1 VSSTENLVKGLDQ
14 SGGRSTQGELS
25 QVLRHWNVV
34 RSREILPMPLP
45 RAVARINRWV
55 TNRLLT
61 GLATRLPGFGVVI
74 HIGRRSRRQYRTP
87 VNVFRRGDRFI
98 FALTYGLNS
107 DWVRNVLAEG
117 GCALETRGRTLR
129 LSRPRLFHDESRY
142 AVPAPVRLV
151 LGIVNVY
158 DFLELTLD
166 DEGSTHA
173 IDAA

>member
-1 VSSTENLVKGLDQ
+1 
-14 SGGRSTQGELS
+14 
-25 QVLRHWNVV
+25 
-34 RSREILPMPLP
+34 MPLP

-166 DEGSTHA
+166 DEASTHA

>member
-1 VSSTENLVKGLDQ
+1 
-14 SGGRSTQGELS
+14 
-25 QVLRHWNVV
+25 
-34 RSREILPMPLP
+34 MPLP
-45 RAVARINRWV
+45 RAVARINRRV
-55 TNRLLT
+55 TNRLLI
-61 GLATRLPGFGVVI
+61 GLVTRLPGFGVVI
-74 HIGRRSRRQYRTP
+74 HIGRRSRRQYHTP

-98 FALTYGLNS
+98 IALTYGLNS

-129 LSRPRLFHDESRY
+129 LSRPQLFHDESRQ

-151 LGIVNVY
+151 LGLVNVY

-166 DEGSTHA
+166 DEGSTDA